1 MLDQRF
7 HSLAGSLSEQA
18 PSSKTARS
26 GDNGR
31 VTAQSQQDE
40 LELELP
46 SRAPSVGKA
55 RDALAGVARQVG
67 APEDDVK
74 LAVSE
79 AVGNAVMHAF
89 RGREPG
95 RIVLRARNEEG
106 RLVVTVA
113 DDGNGMSP
121 NLDSPGLGLGLSLI
135 TRLALDVHFDSS
147 DRGTTVSMTFPAGE
161 PGMA

>member
-7 HSLAGSLSEQA
+7 ESLAGSRSEQA
-18 PSSKTARS
+18 PSSTVARS
-26 GDNGR
+26 GDNGQ
-31 VTAQSQQDE
+31 VTAQSQRDE

-46 SRAPSVGKA
+46 SRAPSVAKA
-55 RDALAGVARQVG
+55 RNALAGVARQVG

-79 AVGNAVMHAF
+79 AVGNAVLHAF

-95 RIVLRARNEEG
+95 RIVLRARSEAD
-106 RLVVTVA
+106 RLVVMVA
-113 DDGNGMSP
+113 DDGAGMSP

-147 DRGTTVSMTFPAGE
+147 DRGTTVSMTFPVGE
-161 PGMA
+161 PEVA